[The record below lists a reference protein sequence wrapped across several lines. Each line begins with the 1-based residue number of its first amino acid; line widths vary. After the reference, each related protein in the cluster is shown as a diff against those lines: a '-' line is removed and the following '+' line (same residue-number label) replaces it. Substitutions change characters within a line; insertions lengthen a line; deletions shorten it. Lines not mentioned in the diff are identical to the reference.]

1 MDQPL
6 AGFIRALR
14 GAGANVS
21 TAEAID
27 AARTLALIG
36 FDDRET
42 LKSSFGT
49 VLAKSQDDREIHD
62 RMFDLFFSAAPV
74 EEAGADSDAGEHGE
88 DGTEATSDDAAQ
100 SEADA
105 FMDLATSG
113 DANRIAMAMQAA
125 ANQVGADAIRFSTQ
139 ASWFTRQMLERLG
152 VEEMEKQLIRHLQA
166 GTEEDEAAAQQLI
179 DARAMMQARAR
190 EVVDRNYEVFGAAAT
205 EAFMDDAVA
214 NRHLSA
220 LDQRDLE
227 RMQAIVAKM
236 AKRLAVR
243 HARRKRKQNRGQLA
257 LSKTLRGNAG
267 HDGVPFNLVWKHKR
281 KDRPKIVAVCDVSGS
296 VSRYVR
302 FLLMFLYALDK
313 ETTDLEAYA
322 FSARLEDV
330 GPAFEG
336 RGFDSAMDA
345 IVSRIGSGSTDYGQA
360 LVDLRDLA
368 WDGIDRR
375 TTVLILGDG
384 RSNQT
389 DPRLDIFRELSA
401 RCRRIVWLCPEPKGM
416 WGSGDS
422 CMLDYQ
428 PHCARVTVCTNARD
442 LEREL
447 DDMLAAGA

>member
-1 MDQPL
+1 MDAPL

-14 GAGANVS
+14 GAGADVS

-27 AARTLALIG
+27 AARTLALVG
-36 FDDRET
+36 FEDRET
-42 LKSSFGT
+42 LKTSFGT
-49 VLAKSQDDREIHD
+49 VLAKSQADREIHD
-62 RMFDLFFSAAPV
+62 RMFDLFFAAAPPG
-74 EEAGADSDAGEHGE
+74 EADSNTAGSG
-88 DGTEATSDDAAQ
+88 DDDPASSQ
-100 SEADA
+100 FEVDA
-105 FMDLATSG
+105 FMELASSG
-113 DANRIAMAMQAA
+113 DESRIAMAMQAA
-125 ANQVGADAIRFSTQ
+125 AIQVGADDIRFSTQ
-139 ASWFTRQMLERLG
+139 ASWFTRQILERLG
-152 VEEMEKQLIRHLQA
+152 VEEMEQRLIRHLQA
-166 GTEEDEAAAQQLI
+166 GTEEGEAAAQELI
-179 DARAMMQARAR
+179 DARARLQARAR
-190 EVVDRNYEVFGAAAT
+190 ELVDRNYEVFGAAAT
-205 EAFMDDAVA
+205 EAFMDEAVA

-220 LDQRDLE
+220 LDQRDLK

-243 HARRKRKQNRGQLA
+243 HARRRRRKNRGQLA
-257 LSKTLRGNAG
+257 LSRTLRSNAG
-267 HDGVPFNLVWKHKR
+267 QDGVPFNLVWKHKR

-302 FLLMFLYALDK
+302 FLLMFLYALDR
-313 ETTDLEAYA
+313 ETADLEAYA

-336 RGFDSAMDA
+336 RDFDSAMNA
-345 IVSRIGSGSTDYGQA
+345 IVGRIGNGSTDYGQA
-360 LVDLRDLA
+360 LVDLRNLA

-384 RSNQT
+384 RSNNA

-401 RCRRIVWLCPEPKGM
+401 RCRRIVWLCPEPEGM

-447 DDMLAAGA
+447 DEMLAVGA